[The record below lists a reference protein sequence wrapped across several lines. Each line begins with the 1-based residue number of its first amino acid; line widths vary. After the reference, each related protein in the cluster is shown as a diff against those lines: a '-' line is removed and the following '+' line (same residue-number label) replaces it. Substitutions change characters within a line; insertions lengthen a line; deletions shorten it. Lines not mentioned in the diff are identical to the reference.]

1 VAAAFGHRNI
11 VGGTVVF
18 TGPVNMAKN
27 PTSLTG
33 AQALHLRD
41 LTGSSV
47 RRGAR
52 NGQRCPTVE
61 GEWLRC
67 IRGRGV

>member
-1 VAAAFGHRNI
+1 VCGPAPEIDEHLSVCATNVAAAFGHRNI

-41 LTGSSV
+41 LTG
-47 RRGAR
+47 
-52 NGQRCPTVE
+52 
-61 GEWLRC
+61 
-67 IRGRGV
+67 